1 MNQKQLEQKIIRLHK
16 SSTEV
21 QSVLEAEFGK
31 EFFNR
36 DITERINGW
45 EDMLAETGLPDIPEF
60 TELPERLRN
69 HFKKYYRC
77 VVMTEAY
84 NEGVKMD
91 IYNEDEYRHYPYFA
105 TNGGPSAFAFG
116 ISDYGSADAFAGS
129 GSRLSL
135 KSEKLAKIVGTKHA
149 DIYRE
154 YLES

>member
-1 MNQKQLEQKIIRLHK
+1 MNQKQLEKKLRGLYK

-84 NEGVKMD
+84 NEGEKMD

-105 TNGGPSAFAFG
+105 INGGPSAFAFLSSVYDSTLA
-116 ISDYGSADAFAGS
+116 IAGS

-135 KSEKLAKIVGTKHA
+135 KSEKLANIVGTKHA

>member
-45 EDMLAETGLPDIPEF
+45 EDMLAETGLPDIPAF

-69 HFKKYYRC
+69 HFQKYYRM

-84 NEGVKMD
+84 NEGEKMD
-91 IYNEDEYRHYPYFA
+91 IYNEDEIRHYPYFA

-116 ISDYGSADAFAGS
+116 YSYFALTRARAGS
-129 GSRLSL
+129 GSRLRVLSEVAADHIGKTFPKVWEAVQL
-135 KSEKLAKIVGTKHA
+135 K
-149 DIYRE
+149 
-154 YLES
+154 

>member
-1 MNQKQLEQKIIRLHK
+1 MNQKQLEKKIRGLYK

-45 EDMLAETGLPDIPEF
+45 EDMLAETGLPDIPAF

-69 HFKKYYRC
+69 HFQKYYRM

-84 NEGVKMD
+84 NEGEKMD
-91 IYNEDEYRHYPYFA
+91 IYNEDEYRYYPYFA
-105 TNGGPSAFAFG
+105 TNGGPSAFAFER
-116 ISDYGSADAFAGS
+116 SDFDYSLAAAGS
-129 GSRLSL
+129 GSRLSF
-135 KSEKLAKIVGTKHA
+135 KSEKLANIVGTKHA

>member
-1 MNQKQLEQKIIRLHK
+1 MNQKQLEKKIRGLYK

-36 DITERINGW
+36 DITERINEW

-84 NEGVKMD
+84 NEGEKMD
-91 IYNEDEYRHYPYFA
+91 IYNEDEYRHYPYFV
-105 TNGGPSAFAFG
+105 TNGGPSAFAFR
-116 ISDYGSADAFAGS
+116 SSCYDSTAADAGS

-135 KSEKLAKIVGTKHA
+135 KSEKLANIVGRKHA

>member
-1 MNQKQLEQKIIRLHK
+1 MNQKQLEQKIIRLYK

-69 HFKKYYRC
+69 HFKKYYRI

-84 NEGVKMD
+84 NEGEKMD

-116 ISDYGSADAFAGS
+116 FSDFDSLANAGS

-135 KSEKLAKIVGTKHA
+135 KSEKLANIVGTKHA

>member
-1 MNQKQLEQKIIRLHK
+1 MNQKQLEQKIIRLYK
-16 SSTEV
+16 SSAEV

-84 NEGVKMD
+84 NEGEKMD

-105 TNGGPSAFAFG
+105 TNGGPSAFAFRRSCCG
-116 ISDYGSADAFAGS
+116 YLVCACGVGFPPFVQKREAGKYC
-129 GSRLSL
+129 GD
-135 KSEKLAKIVGTKHA
+135 KTC
-149 DIYRE
+149 
-154 YLES
+154 

>member
-1 MNQKQLEQKIIRLHK
+1 MNQKQLEKKIRGLYK

-84 NEGVKMD
+84 NEGEKMD

-105 TNGGPSAFAFG
+105 TNGGPSAFAFE
-116 ISDYGSADAFAGS
+116 GSIYANADAVAGS

-135 KSEKLAKIVGTKHA
+135 KSKKLANIVGTKHA

>member
-84 NEGVKMD
+84 NEGEKMD
-91 IYNEDEYRHYPYFA
+91 IYNKDEYRHYPYFA
-105 TNGGPSAFAFG
+105 TNSGPSAFAFLN
-116 ISDYGSADAFAGS
+116 SSYDLAYAYAGS
-129 GSRLSL
+129 GSRLSF
-135 KSEKLAKIVGTKHA
+135 KSEKLANIAGTKHA

>member
-1 MNQKQLEQKIIRLHK
+1 
-16 SSTEV
+16 
-21 QSVLEAEFGK
+21 
-31 EFFNR
+31 
-36 DITERINGW
+36 
-45 EDMLAETGLPDIPEF
+45 MLSETGLPDIPEF

-69 HFKKYYRC
+69 HFQKYYRC

-84 NEGVKMD
+84 NEGEKMD

-105 TNGGPSAFAFG
+105 TNGGPSAFAFRN
-116 ISDYGSADAFAGS
+116 SFFVNSFANAGS

-135 KSEKLAKIVGTKHA
+135 KSKKLANIVGTKHA

>member
-1 MNQKQLEQKIIRLHK
+1 MNQKQLEQKIRGLYK

-36 DITERINGW
+36 DIAERINGW

-84 NEGVKMD
+84 NEGEKMD

-105 TNGGPSAFAFG
+105 TNGGPSAFAF
-116 ISDYGSADAFAGS
+116 
-129 GSRLSL
+129 
-135 KSEKLAKIVGTKHA
+135 
-149 DIYRE
+149 
-154 YLES
+154 